1 MASNGPMILCDNLV
15 KIYKVQDLE
24 VVALQ
29 GLDLVVERGEFLAI
43 IGPSGSG
50 KSTLMNTLGGLDR
63 PSAGKAIVDGQDLL
77 KLSSYA
83 LTRYR
88 RNKVGFVWQQPSR
101 NLIPYLSLQENVEL
115 PMIIAGMPRSER
127 KEWTRELLEAVELW
141 DRRRHGMHQLS
152 GGEQQRTAIGVAL
165 ANKPVLLL
173 ADEPTG
179 EVDSATAERIMDT
192 FRDLNKRYNLTIV
205 IVTHDPRVSDQV
217 DRVISIRDGRTS
229 SERVRRVRE
238 TQAAAVVSDEGVALG
253 EVPASLP
260 AEDVTYHEYVV
271 VDNAG
276 RLQLPAE
283 YLEALGL
290 AGRAEV
296 ELTEEGILVKPAR
309 ALDDAPAQ
317 VARSAREAESDEA
330 ARWRGQP
337 VKVAKGLRG
346 LFSRRRRED
355 TEE

>member
-29 GLDLVVERGEFLAI
+29 GLDVVVEKGEFLAI

-127 KEWTRELLEAVELW
+127 KAWTRELLEAVGLW
-141 DRRRHGMHQLS
+141 DRRNHSMHQLS

-165 ANKPVLLL
+165 ANKPILLL

-179 EVDSATAERIMDT
+179 EVDTATAERIMDT
-192 FRDLNKRYNLTIV
+192 FRDLNARYNLTIV

-217 DRVISIRDGRTS
+217 DRVVAIRDGRTS
-229 SERVRRVRE
+229 TERVRRVRE
-238 TQAAAVVSDEGVALG
+238 TQATEEVVGEQAALG
-253 EVPASLP
+253 EGVTAPA

-276 RLQLPAE
+276 RLQLPAD
-283 YLEALGL
+283 YLESLGL
-290 AGRAEV
+290 SGRAEV
-296 ELTEEGILVKPAR
+296 ELTEHGILVKPAK

-317 VARSAREAESDEA
+317 VARRARE
-330 ARWRGQP
+330 RRGGGRRERGR
-337 VKVAKGLRG
+337 AKAVRGLRG
-346 LFSRRRRED
+346 LFSRGKREN
-355 TEE
+355 EEE

>member
-29 GLDLVVERGEFLAI
+29 GLDLVVEKGEFLAI

-77 KLSSYA
+77 KLSSFA

-88 RNKVGFVWQQPSR
+88 RSKVGFVWQQPSR

-127 KEWTRELLEAVELW
+127 KAWTQELLEAVGLW
-141 DRRRHGMHQLS
+141 DRRHHSMHQLS

-165 ANKPVLLL
+165 ANKPILLL

-179 EVDSATAERIMDT
+179 EVDTTTAQRIMDT
-192 FRDLNKRYNLTIV
+192 FRQLNERYNLTV
-205 IVTHDPRVSDQV
+205 VVVTHDPRVSDQV
-217 DRVISIRDGRTS
+217 DRVVSIRDGRTS

-238 TQAAAVVSDEGVALG
+238 AQPVETAAEEDVALG
-253 EVPASLP
+253 EAATAPSP
-260 AEDVTYHEYVV
+260 EDVTYHEYVV
-271 VDNAG
+271 VDSAG

-283 YLEALGL
+283 YLESLGV

-296 ELTEEGILVKPAR
+296 ELTDGGILVKPAQ
-309 ALDDAPAQ
+309 ALEDAPAQ
-317 VARSAREAESDEA
+317 VARQAREAGGSDASDGGREPKL
-330 ARWRGQP
+330 AR
-337 VKVAKGLRG
+337 GLRG
-346 LFSRRRRED
+346 LFSRRRED

>member
-29 GLDLVVERGEFLAI
+29 GLDVVVEKGEFLAV

-88 RNKVGFVWQQPSR
+88 RSKVGFVWQQPSR

-127 KEWTRELLEAVELW
+127 KAWTRELLDAVGLW
-141 DRRRHGMHQLS
+141 DRRNHSMHQLS

-165 ANKPVLLL
+165 ANKPILLL

-179 EVDSATAERIMDT
+179 EVDTATAQRIMDT
-192 FRDLNKRYNLTIV
+192 FRDLNKRYHLTIV

-217 DRVISIRDGRTS
+217 DRVVAIRDGRTS

-238 TQAAAVVSDEGVALG
+238 QQAPIEVVEEDLALG
-253 EVPASLP
+253 QGASAPP

-276 RLQLPAE
+276 RLQLPAD
-283 YLEALGL
+283 YLESLGL

-296 ELTEEGILVKPAR
+296 ELTEHGILVKPAK

-317 VARSAREAESDEA
+317 VARRAREAEGADDAESSGRPGA
-330 ARWRGQP
+330 VR
-337 VKVAKGLRG
+337 GLRG
-346 LFSRRRRED
+346 LFSRRKPESK
-355 TEE
+355 EE

>member
-1 MASNGPMILCDNLV
+1 MILCDNLV

-29 GLDLVVERGEFLAI
+29 GLDVVVEKGEFLAI

-127 KEWTRELLEAVELW
+127 KAWTRELLEAVGLW
-141 DRRRHGMHQLS
+141 DRRNHSMHQLS

-165 ANKPVLLL
+165 ANKPILLL

-179 EVDSATAERIMDT
+179 EVDTATAERIMDT
-192 FRDLNKRYNLTIV
+192 FRDLNARYNLTIV

-217 DRVISIRDGRTS
+217 DRVVAIRDGRTS
-229 SERVRRVRE
+229 TERVRRVRE
-238 TQAAAVVSDEGVALG
+238 TQATEEVVGEQAALG
-253 EVPASLP
+253 EGVSAPA

-276 RLQLPAE
+276 RLQLPAD
-283 YLEALGL
+283 YLESLGL
-290 AGRAEV
+290 SGRAEV
-296 ELTEEGILVKPAR
+296 ELTEHGILVKPAK

-317 VARSAREAESDEA
+317 VARRAREAEGAEDAESGG
-330 ARWRGQP
+330 R
-337 VKVAKGLRG
+337 AKAVRGLRG
-346 LFSRRRRED
+346 LFSRGKREN
-355 TEE
+355 EEE